1 MAGNNDFSMPTEE
14 DWLTLN
20 MNPLLGGDGSGMSGA
35 DGQWLSAFGP
45 EMADNLEVLGKL
57 TGEQGYGNN
66 GGMGGY

>member
-1 MAGNNDFSMPTEE
+1 MPTED

-20 MNPLLGGDGSGMSGA
+20 VGPLLGDGSGLQNG